1 MAKFNTGN
9 AENTGNTGNT
19 GNKRETAALNP
30 VTLSVSHVKAW
41 DSGVT
46 FTLNVDRVSIYGCR
60 IVSGKNG
67 DFISFPSRKGSDGK
81 YYNHAY
87 INLTDREL
95 MVVFDM
101 VRSALNGN

>member
-9 AENTGNTGNT
+9 TQAPASL
-19 GNKRETAALNP
+19 KS

-41 DSGVT
+41 DNGVT

-60 IVSGKNG
+60 VVSGKNG

-87 INLTDREL
+87 IDLTDTEL

>member
-9 AENTGNTGNT
+9 TGKTQAPASL
-19 GNKRETAALNP
+19 KS
-30 VTLSVSHVKAW
+30 VTLSVSHVKEW

-60 IVSGKNG
+60 IVSSKNG

-87 INLTDREL
+87 IDLTDTEL

>member
-9 AENTGNTGNT
+9 AGNAENT
-19 GNKRETAALNP
+19 GNKRETGALNP

-46 FTLNVDRVSIYGCR
+46 FTLVVDRVSIYGCR

-87 INLTDREL
+87 IDLTDREIT
-95 MVVFDM
+95 VVFEL
-101 VRSALNGN
+101 VRRALSGN

>member
-9 AENTGNTGNT
+9 TQAKEQI
-19 GNKRETAALNP
+19 KAA
-30 VTLSVSHVKAW
+30 TLSVSHVKEW
-41 DSGVT
+41 DNGVT
-46 FTLNVDRVSIYGCR
+46 FTLTVDRVSIYGCR

-87 INLTDREL
+87 IDLTDTEI

>member
-9 AENTGNTGNT
+9 TGKTQAPASL
-19 GNKRETAALNP
+19 KS
-30 VTLSVSHVKAW
+30 VTLSVSHVKEW
-41 DSGVT
+41 DNGVT

-60 IVSGKNG
+60 VAHATNG
-67 DFISFPSRKGSDGK
+67 DDFISFPARKGSDGK
-81 YYNHAY
+81 YYKHAY
-87 INLTDREL
+87 IELTDTEL

>member
-9 AENTGNTGNT
+9 AGNTGDAL
-19 GNKRETAALNP
+19 GYETLKS
-30 VTLSVSHVKAW
+30 VTLSVSMVKEW
-41 DSGVT
+41 SNGLT
-46 FTLNVDRVSIYGCR
+46 FTLTVDRVSIYGCR

-87 INLTDREL
+87 INLSDEEL
-95 MVVFDM
+95 KVVFDM

>member
-9 AENTGNTGNT
+9 TQGH
-19 GNKRETAALNP
+19 AALNH
-30 VTLSVSHVKAW
+30 VTLSVSHVKEW
-41 DSGVT
+41 DNGVT

-87 INLTDREL
+87 IDLTDTEL
-95 MVVFDM
+95 KVVFDM

>member
-9 AENTGNTGNT
+9 TGKTQAPASL
-19 GNKRETAALNP
+19 KS
-30 VTLSVSHVKAW
+30 VTLSVSHVKEW

-60 IVSGKNG
+60 VAHAKNG
-67 DFISFPSRKGSDGK
+67 DNFISFPARKGSDGK
-81 YYNHAY
+81 YYKHAY
-87 INLTDREL
+87 IELTDTEL

>member
-9 AENTGNTGNT
+9 AGNAENT
-19 GNKRETAALNP
+19 GNKRETGALNP

-46 FTLNVDRVSIYGCR
+46 FTLVVDRVSIYGCR

-67 DFISFPSRKGSDGK
+67 DFISFPSYKGSNGV
-81 YYNHAY
+81 YYRHAY
-87 INLTDREL
+87 IDLTDTEL